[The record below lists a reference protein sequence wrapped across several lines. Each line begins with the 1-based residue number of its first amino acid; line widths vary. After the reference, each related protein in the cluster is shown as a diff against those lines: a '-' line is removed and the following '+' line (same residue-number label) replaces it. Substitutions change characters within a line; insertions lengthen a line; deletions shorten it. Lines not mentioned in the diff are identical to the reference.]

1 MFSCI
6 IWLILFWFDDKFIS
20 LSTKDKLVLL
30 PIELR
35 VIKILLIDVET
46 LLCIV
51 LIEFK
56 LQKSD
61 KLGNTKINTIT
72 L

>member
-6 IWLILFWFDDKFIS
+6 IWLILFWFDDKFVS